1 MVRGMSTND
10 AGRLPG
16 LSNRSETGATA
27 SSGAWVV
34 IAEVVVLQ
42 TGQKCEGAGTALKS
56 AQK

>member
-10 AGRLPG
+10 ASWVPL

-27 SSGAWVV
+27 SSGAWVA

-42 TGQKCEGAGTALKS
+42 TGQKCEGAGAALKS